1 MRIGEI
7 VWLDV
12 IVDKIA
18 IKHQVGTDEVEAVFD
33 SQPRFR
39 FVERG
44 KRLGEDLYLAL
55 GRTEAGRYLTVLFIH
70 KANKDALILSARSM
84 ERWEKRLYERK

>member
-18 IKHQVGTDEVEAVFD
+18 IKHHVVTEEVEEVFD
-33 SQPRFR
+33 SEPQFR
-39 FVERG
+39 FVEKG
-44 KRLGEDLYLAL
+44 KRLGKDLYLAL
-55 GRTEAGRYLTVLFIH
+55 GRTDG
-70 KANKDALILSARSM
+70 SRS
-84 ERWEKRLYERK
+84 LPDGSLHS

>member
-1 MRIGEI
+1 MKIGEI

-18 IKHQVGTDEVEAVFD
+18 IKHQVVTEEVEEVFD
-33 SQPRFR
+33 SRPRFR
-39 FVERG
+39 FVEKG

-55 GRTEAGRYLTVLFIH
+55 GRTQVVTSRFSLSIRLTTMP
-70 KANKDALILSARSM
+70 LS
-84 ERWEKRLYERK
+84 

>member
-18 IKHQVGTDEVEAVFD
+18 IKHQVGTDEVEEVFD

-39 FVERG
+39 FVEKG
-44 KRLGEDLYLAL
+44 KRLAKIYTWHWVVRKQAVTSQCCLSIK
-55 GRTEAGRYLTVLFIH
+55 LT
-70 KANKDALILSARSM
+70 M
-84 ERWEKRLYERK
+84 MP